1 MFHLNRS
8 IYDYSEANYYDY
20 LWMKN
25 NVSHVDDNLIDYTIN
40 TENDV
45 DTQVKE
51 LIDNNNLYTK

>member
-1 MFHLNRS
+1 MFHLNRR
-8 IYDYSEANYYDY
+8 IYDYSEANYNDY

-51 LIDNNNLYTK
+51 FIDNNNLYTK